1 MSILVRWCK
10 REIVSSSRNDDPH
23 VTPPPPLPPKYVGL
37 CSENKF
43 HSRSILTESNCIAV
57 RRNEIEEQ
65 IARVYW
71 SESAISSIALTA

>member
-1 MSILVRWCK
+1 MPILVRRCK
-10 REIVSSSRNDDPH
+10 REIVTSCRNDDPH
-23 VTPPPPLPPKYVGL
+23 VTPLPPPKYVGL

-71 SESAISSIALTA
+71 SESAISSIALAT